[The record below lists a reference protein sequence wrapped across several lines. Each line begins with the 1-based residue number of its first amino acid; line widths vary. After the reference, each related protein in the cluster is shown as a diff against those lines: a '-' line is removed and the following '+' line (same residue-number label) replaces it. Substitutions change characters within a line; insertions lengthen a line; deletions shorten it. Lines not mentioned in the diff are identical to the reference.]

1 MWCPFGGVSPEDNSL
16 EIVSMTNLFY
26 RHASAIVYSVPLQ
39 SYMLVKDVA
48 RELGVTDQ
56 HVRQLIRRARLIG
69 EQLSPR
75 LYLVERASVEAYK
88 RERRPAGRPPASS
101 RAER

>member
-1 MWCPFGGVSPEDNSL
+1 MVSLRWPGNSFADESILVVRLGYRYGVAL
-16 EIVSMTNLFY
+16 EG
-26 RHASAIVYSVPLQ
+26 
-39 SYMLVKDVA
+39 YMLVKDAA

-69 EQLSPR
+69 EQPSPR

-88 RERRPAGRPPASS
+88 RERRPAGRPPLPR

>member
-1 MWCPFGGVSPEDNSL
+1 LGNESILSATLGYC
-16 EIVSMTNLFY
+16 Y
-26 RHASAIVYSVPLQ
+26 RVVLDG
-39 SYMLVKDVA
+39 YMLVKDAA

-88 RERRPAGRPPASS
+88 RERRPAGRPPAL
-101 RAER
+101 R